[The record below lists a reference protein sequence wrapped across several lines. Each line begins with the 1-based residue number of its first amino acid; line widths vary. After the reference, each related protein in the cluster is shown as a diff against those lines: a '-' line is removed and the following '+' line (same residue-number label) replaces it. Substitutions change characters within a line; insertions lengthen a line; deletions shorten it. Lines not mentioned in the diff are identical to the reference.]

1 MSSRIHA
8 LLLALLMFTSLPFV
22 ATGDTV
28 IRSDTVDLFP
38 EGSFDNSSQWEVS
51 TQYGFTPGESAHWT
65 EAMVTDGHLSFTHSR
80 PQNIAEDT
88 SWALTTPTDS
98 NLSLGEPDGAY
109 TWSKGPEIELAGFDL
124 SAHYNKPL
132 LNSSLLV
139 SFAIPE
145 TLQDDHVRIELDW
158 DGHIYLLKQF
168 AHTQSAINNMQGNPL
183 EISLDS
189 HNNWTWEELENI
201 MVTIDYVSVDGDD
214 SEIQVDAVGVKAVY
228 ESQWSGLDSGKA
240 IHTTNMAM
248 APIHDFNIADGV
260 KNNLVTTNCGLE
272 LTVGAG
278 TGSWITSALELP
290 YSQTW
295 GRVHIFGNASA
306 TIEIQSSSDGDTW
319 SEGVAYNDGTIISG
333 SNFIRAET
341 TILDGCVSGLRI
353 DFNDPTLNINGEITG
368 DNDGLVANFSYLS
381 IAVGSELVAT
391 QALSVGT
398 FQLSIPIGRLL
409 PQEGADLIIGVGARF
424 YWSSSGVPETL
435 VAQIEEIT
443 LSGGFVVEWDLDPTC
458 ESPADITLE
467 EDGIGSVMPFRNSC
481 TDDITPTEQIV
492 ISVSSS
498 DETLIQ
504 ASVSDG
510 HLIINQ
516 QAEQSGISSIEV
528 VASDERGNQWSSI
541 FDVVVTPVDD
551 PPTYANLPIEVLVP
565 VGEPVTVT
573 LDVNDIDTDVENI
586 SISTDTSW
594 ATVDEY
600 GDLNLAPLSPGT
612 FDVLITFSDG
622 ATTFNEYLTILAT
635 ADPDLV
641 IEQVDYESTDMKV
654 GSLVE
659 IKVWVRNEG
668 LSSASLVTVRCYNEQ
683 TLIDSAN
690 ITHVEQG
697 GLSSTSCYWQLP
709 NEVGNTNLR
718 VYVDPTYDIL
728 EVSELNNEY
737 STTIEILPSDVLN
750 GASDSSGNNEP
761 IIPNN
766 MVWILSIIVI
776 VGAFIAMQLGPGKIR
791 RSI

>member
-1 MSSRIHA
+1 
-8 LLLALLMFTSLPFV
+8 
-22 ATGDTV
+22 
-28 IRSDTVDLFP
+28 
-38 EGSFDNSSQWEVS
+38 
-51 TQYGFTPGESAHWT
+51 
-65 EAMVTDGHLSFTHSR
+65 
-80 PQNIAEDT
+80 
-88 SWALTTPTDS
+88 
-98 NLSLGEPDGAY
+98 
-109 TWSKGPEIELAGFDL
+109 
-124 SAHYNKPL
+124 
-132 LNSSLLV
+132 
-139 SFAIPE
+139 
-145 TLQDDHVRIELDW
+145 
-158 DGHIYLLKQF
+158 
-168 AHTQSAINNMQGNPL
+168 
-183 EISLDS
+183 
-189 HNNWTWEELENI
+189 
-201 MVTIDYVSVDGDD
+201 
-214 SEIQVDAVGVKAVY
+214 
-228 ESQWSGLDSGKA
+228 
-240 IHTTNMAM
+240 
-248 APIHDFNIADGV
+248 
-260 KNNLVTTNCGLE
+260 
-272 LTVGAG
+272 
-278 TGSWITSALELP
+278 
-290 YSQTW
+290 
-295 GRVHIFGNASA
+295 
-306 TIEIQSSSDGDTW
+306 
-319 SEGVAYNDGTIISG
+319 
-333 SNFIRAET
+333 
-341 TILDGCVSGLRI
+341 
-353 DFNDPTLNINGEITG
+353 
-368 DNDGLVANFSYLS
+368 
-381 IAVGSELVAT
+381 
-391 QALSVGT
+391 
-398 FQLSIPIGRLL
+398 
-409 PQEGADLIIGVGARF
+409 LIIGVGARF

-498 DETLIQ
+498 DEALIQ

-750 GASDSSGNNEP
+750 GASDSNGNNEP